1 MALDEIPYLVRLWKA
16 LVEISSE
23 EEARILLHRAVECCP
38 LDVELW
44 LALGRLETYG
54 VARSVLNKARKKLP
68 KERAIWIAAAKLEAN
83 GNTSMVGKIIER
95 GIRALQ
101 GEEVVIDRDTWMKEA
116 EVADKAGSVLTWV
129 AIITNTIEI
138 GVDEE
143 DKKRTWVA
151 DAEECKKKGSIE
163 TARAIF
169 YPACTVFLTKKNI
182 WLKAAQL
189 EKSHGSR
196 ESLIALLRKAV
207 TYCRQAEVLWL
218 MGAKEK
224 WLAGDVP
231 VARDI
236 LQEAY
241 AAIPNSEE
249 I

>member
-1 MALDEIPYLVRLWKA
+1 MALDEIPDSVRLWKA
-16 LVEISSE
+16 SVEISSE

-44 LALGRLETYG
+44 LALARLETYG
-54 VARSVLNKARKKLP
+54 VARSMLNKARKKLP

-116 EVADKAGSVLTWV
+116 EVADRAGSVVTCV

-151 DAEECKKKGSIE
+151 DVEECKKRGSIE

-169 YPACTVFLTKKNI
+169 SHACTVFLTKKSI
-182 WLKAAQL
+182 WLKAA
-189 EKSHGSR
+189 
-196 ESLIALLRKAV
+196 
-207 TYCRQAEVLWL
+207 
-218 MGAKEK
+218 
-224 WLAGDVP
+224 
-231 VARDI
+231 
-236 LQEAY
+236 
-241 AAIPNSEE
+241 
-249 I
+249 